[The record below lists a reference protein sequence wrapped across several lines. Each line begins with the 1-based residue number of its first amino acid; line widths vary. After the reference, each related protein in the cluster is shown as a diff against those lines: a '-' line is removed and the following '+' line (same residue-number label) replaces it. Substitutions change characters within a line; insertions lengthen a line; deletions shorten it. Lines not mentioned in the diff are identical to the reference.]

1 LSGLIRSV
9 ATELAVDIVVTVG
22 DVKFYLHKFPL
33 LSKSSRLQTLV
44 ASTSEEG
51 SDEVDISDIPGGPAA
66 FEVCA
71 KFCYGMVVTLN
82 AYNVLAARCAAE
94 YLEMSETVEKG
105 NLVYKIDVFLSASI
119 FRAWKDSI
127 IVLQSTRPLQ
137 RWTDSLKVVNHCV
150 DAIASRASTDPSEVD
165 WSYTYSRRKLPSE
178 TDGDAR
184 GWNGVRKRQAVP
196 RDWWVEDLCD
206 LEVCLYRK
214 VILAIKAKGRT
225 GGAVVGEA
233 LRAYACRRL
242 FGSLDH
248 AVSDGLDCTKH
259 RAALEAVADLL
270 PAEKGSVSCGLLL
283 KLLRASC
290 LLESGQAYRGELIR
304 RIGAQLERAS
314 VPDLLIPADSG
325 DGDGDAMYNVGMV
338 AAMLEE
344 FLLHH
349 KVNGAEAEKREDG
362 EDDVD
367 VAADDPVTSSKLA
380 AVAKLV
386 DGYLSEIAKDPCLP
400 LETFVALAESMPPLS
415 RPVHDALYRA
425 IDVYLKEHPGMSKGE
440 KKRLCALMDCRKL
453 TADASEHAVQN
464 ERLPLRVV
472 VQVLFF
478 EQVRQSAAAA
488 AASAAP
494 ARSLILPRDDGASY
508 GSSRSATT
516 TATEDEQWGGGAVV
530 GAPVTTS
537 TSGGAGDAGS
547 LRSVSQLS
555 ANENGRSGG
564 GGDRKKAK
572 GGAVAPAPVKR
583 VLGKLWSGKASS
595 GSDDTSASPVGS
607 LNLEPGG
614 DQVNVITYHEAF
626 CVIVT
631 ILLYMFSLFF

>member
-1 LSGLIRSV
+1 
-9 ATELAVDIVVTVG
+9 
-22 DVKFYLHKFPL
+22 
-33 LSKSSRLQTLV
+33 V

-425 IDVYLKEHPGMSKGE
+425 IDVYLKVCIISVCNFSFRNAQKSAISVAKKNAQNTLYDCALSNLSLLCTRAQEHPGMSKGE

-607 LNLEPGG
+607 LNLEETKSMSSH
-614 DQVNVITYHEAF
+614 ITRHS
-626 CVIVT
+626 V
-631 ILLYMFSLFF
+631 S

>member
-1 LSGLIRSV
+1 MASVLQLSSILHHHHYSRGSV

-325 DGDGDAMYNVGMV
+325 DGDGDATYNVGMV

-425 IDVYLKEHPGMSKGE
+425 IDVYLKEHPGLSKGE

-516 TATEDEQWGGGAVV
+516 TATEDEQWGSGAVV

-547 LRSVSQLS
+547 LRSMSQLS

-595 GSDDTSASPVGS
+595 GGSDDTSASPVGS
-607 LNLEPGG
+607 LNLEETKSMSS
-614 DQVNVITYHEAF
+614 QITRHS
-626 CVIVT
+626 V
-631 ILLYMFSLFF
+631 S

>member
-1 LSGLIRSV
+1 MKYMKLGSKPDAFQTEGNSIRSV

-290 LLESGQAYRGELIR
+290 LLESSQAYRGELIR

-325 DGDGDAMYNVGMV
+325 DGDAMYNVGMV

-344 FLLHH
+344 FLLQH

-425 IDVYLKEHPGMSKGE
+425 IDVYLKEHPGMSKGD

-478 EQVRQSAAAA
+478 EQVRQSAA

-537 TSGGAGDAGS
+537 TSGGAGDASS

-595 GSDDTSASPVGS
+595 GSDHTSASPVGS
-607 LNLEPGG
+607 LNLEETKSMSS
-614 DQVNVITYHEAF
+614 QITRHS
-626 CVIVT
+626 V
-631 ILLYMFSLFF
+631 S